1 MVWLPYG
8 YGKVYVK
15 RQRGH
20 ALQSMLDSSANALVR
35 YILGRAPQ
43 GESAPNVILT
53 LAARSLPVDSSAAR

>member
-35 YILGRAPQ
+35 CILGESTTGRERAERHLDPSS
-43 GESAPNVILT
+43 EK
-53 LAARSLPVDSSAAR
+53 LAC